1 MKKLKDLKPHEKE
14 ILNNELLRE
23 ELIQQRLADAVAYS
37 WKKHNEKIVENLG
50 GLEGIQNICKQLEEH
65 GLTPEQAEKMSP
77 EEFGNFLTEHDINV
91 K

>member
-1 MKKLKDLKPHEKE
+1 MKKLKELAPHEKE
-14 ILNNELLRE
+14 ILSSELLRE
-23 ELIQQRLADAVAYS
+23 ELIQQRLADAVAHS

-65 GLTPEQAEKMSP
+65 GLTPEQAKEMSP
-77 EEFGNFLTEHDINV
+77 EEFGVFLTEHDIEV